1 MNENEQGRMA
11 NDADTWQRADAR
23 KCVSLVV
30 PVYNEEE
37 NVEAFYRETRGVMQ
51 SLAPKYDY
59 EFVFTD
65 NHSSDRTFELL
76 RQLAASDPRVRVLRF
91 SRNYGYQRSILTG
104 YQNASGD
111 AAIQLDCDG
120 QDPPELI
127 PEFLRQWEGGFEVVY
142 GVRRSR
148 QEGWLINVARKA
160 FYRLIDLLSE
170 DKLPYDS
177 GDFRLVGRRV
187 LDELRRLN
195 DCHPYLRGFIAT
207 LGFSQLGVP
216 YDRRARTRGESKFSL
231 AALTRLAVDGILSQ
245 STVPLRVATICGAAV
260 SALTLLACVAYLTA
274 KLVFRLDWPAGFAT
288 TTILILASTS
298 INAIFLGIIGEY
310 LGRIYQQLK
319 KPPHV
324 VVEEELN
331 SPKTVPRQ
339 ENSVRCRL
347 PFDRNSAA

>member
-1 MNENEQGRMA
+1 MLFRARMTA
-11 NDADTWQRADAR
+11 SAETLSRSTAR
-23 KCVSLVV
+23 KCISLVV

-37 NVEAFYRETRGVMQ
+37 NVEAFYQEVQRVMD
-51 SLAPKYDY
+51 SLAADYDY

-76 RQLAASDPRVRVLRF
+76 RRLATNDSRVHVLRF

-104 YQNASGD
+104 YQHAHGD
-111 AAIQLDCDG
+111 AAIQLDCDL

-127 PEFLRQWEGGFEVVY
+127 PEFLRQWESGYEVVY

-148 QEGWLINVARKA
+148 QEGRLINAARKV
-160 FYRLIDLLSE
+160 FYRLIDVLSE
-170 DKLPYDS
+170 DELPHDS

-207 LGFSQLGVP
+207 LGFAQLGVP
-216 YDRRARTRGESKFSL
+216 YDRRARARGESKFSL
-231 AALTRLAVDGILSQ
+231 AALARLAVDGILSH
-245 STVPLRVATICGAAV
+245 SIVPLRMATLGGTIV
-260 SALTLLACVAYLTA
+260 SLLTLLACVAYLTG

-298 INAIFLGIIGEY
+298 VNAIFLGIIGEY

-324 VVEEELN
+324 VIEYELN
-331 SPKTVPRQ
+331 SPAER
-339 ENSVRCRL
+339 
-347 PFDRNSAA
+347 FDAGAFREAA

>member
-1 MNENEQGRMA
+1 MA
-11 NDADTWQRADAR
+11 KDADSWRRAGAR
-23 KCVSLVV
+23 KCISLVV

-37 NVEAFYRETRGVMQ
+37 NVEAFYQETLGVMQ
-51 SLAPKYDY
+51 SIASNYDY

-65 NHSSDRTFELL
+65 NHSGDRTFELL
-76 RQLAASDPRVRVLRF
+76 RQLAIGDPRVRVLRF

-104 YQNASGD
+104 YQNARGD

-127 PEFLRQWEGGFEVVY
+127 PEFLRQWESGFEVVY

-148 QEGWLINVARKA
+148 QEGWLMNVARKA

-187 LDELRRLN
+187 LDELRRVN

-231 AALTRLAVDGILSQ
+231 AALVRLAVDGILCH
-245 STVPLRVATICGAAV
+245 STVPLRVATICGVAV

-324 VVEEELN
+324 IVEEELN
-331 SPKTVPRQ
+331 SPKSISRQ
-339 ENSVRCRL
+339 EGGMHRTLVG
-347 PFDRNSAA
+347 AGQ